1 MCLVETHCE
10 LHGIQGNYADIVS
23 LLLKVPQGGEIEHS
37 KDVRETAFRYKI
49 LVTRTIT
56 FNCTVL

>member
-1 MCLVETHCE
+1 MCKLSFSFLEEKNVCLVETHCE

-37 KDVRETAFRYKI
+37 IGCSRNS
-49 LVTRTIT
+49 LS
-56 FNCTVL
+56 L